1 MTIRKTAIRKPPRS
15 MLVITYGGHGDILL
29 TTPLIASLKKAFPE
43 ATIDVYLQNGRG
55 GMLAGNPHVRAVF
68 ESVHRRGVTSYTE
81 FFFRHTARYDL
92 AVSTRMSDRQVVFC
106 RAAGRRAVS
115 LVPSRGH
122 NQFWKEAILDGWVR
136 QDCQRHEVFEIL
148 RLAEVLGIE
157 KILACRPPSDPAS
170 ERRLDGLLPFDW
182 RSAPYATMHL
192 TPRNRYKAWT
202 VHGWRAVARHLRSQG
217 LNVVLVGSPSEYEAP
232 RYAAN
237 LVADVSDGVVDLTGR
252 ITLADAAALLGRCR
266 AYVGP
271 DTAVTHLAA
280 VVEAPTVALYGWVN
294 SRYMPYHEALSECP
308 YRVVSPHRLSSGHVQ
323 VVIGECKCPPG
334 ESLCEHQP
342 REYSDCM
349 RSIPL
354 DLVTA
359 TLDAVLKTGYTAL
372 KTG

>member
-68 ESVHRRGVTSYTE
+68 ESVHRHGFPSYAE

-92 AVSTRMSDRQVVFC
+92 AGSTRMSDRQVVFC

-122 NQFWKEAILDGWVR
+122 NRFWKEAILNGWVR
-136 QDCQRHEVFEIL
+136 QNCHRHEVFEIL
-148 RLAEVLGIE
+148 RLAEAFGIE

-170 ERRLDGLLPFDW
+170 EKRLDALLPFDW
-182 RSAPYATMHL
+182 TSAPYAIMHL
-192 TPRNRYKAWT
+192 TPRNRFKAWT

-217 LNVVLVGSPSEYEAP
+217 LNVVLVGSASEYEVQ
-232 RYAAN
+232 YAAN
-237 LVADVSDGVVDLTGR
+237 LADDVSDGIVDITGR
-252 ITLADAAALLGRCR
+252 TTFADAAVLLGRCW

-271 DTAVTHLAA
+271 DTAMTHLAA

-308 YRVVSPHRLSSGHVQ
+308 YRVVSPHRLSSGHIQ
-323 VVIGECKCPPG
+323 VVIGECKCLPG
-334 ESLCEHQP
+334 ESLCARQP

-349 RSIPL
+349 RSLSPH
-354 DLVTA
+354 LVTA
-359 TLDAVLKTGYTAL
+359 ALDAVLKIEAAAL